1 MNKKTII
8 GIVIIVLGLALLLA
22 GCEKSP
28 QQKAKE
34 LEKEVDAELKEKG
47 INYDYEQYF
56 AEVEKVNDGLGSVL
70 VAIDTDAKESYNSA
84 LEETEDE
91 DFRNFDLNLA
101 SDAVTLETEN
111 LSVDIEAFENNEAG
125 YEVPKEYEKFHEEYI
140 EYMKYYNSKFEEFG
154 LSLLPE
160 NDFVNAKDNLTN
172 TMNEFENDER
182 TERIVK
188 QYEELENKARKN
200 K

>member
-8 GIVIIVLGLALLLA
+8 GIVIIVLGLVLLLA

-111 LSVDIEAFENNEAG
+111 LFVDIEAFENNEAG

>member
-1 MNKKTII
+1 MSKKTII

-111 LSVDIEAFENNEAG
+111 LFVDIESFENNEAG